1 MKYFVVRYVHTEF
14 TGWKKYL
21 FAHLEYLKDLIR
33 EGSLL
38 MSGPLQD
45 SKEGEKEAI
54 LIFKAEDRE
63 ALQRLIEG
71 DPYWKEGLVADHV
84 IREWNP
90 MFGMLGYSAEQM
102 EAGLAEKA
110 KQQNG

>member
-1 MKYFVVRYVHTEF
+1 
-14 TGWKKYL
+14 
-21 FAHLEYLKDLIR
+21 
-33 EGSLL
+33 

-54 LIFKAEDRE
+54 LIFKVPDRE
-63 ALQRLIEG
+63 TLQRLIEG
-71 DPYWKEGLVADHV
+71 DPYWKEGLVADHE

-102 EAGLAEKA
+102 EEGLAQKKKE
-110 KQQNG
+110 Q